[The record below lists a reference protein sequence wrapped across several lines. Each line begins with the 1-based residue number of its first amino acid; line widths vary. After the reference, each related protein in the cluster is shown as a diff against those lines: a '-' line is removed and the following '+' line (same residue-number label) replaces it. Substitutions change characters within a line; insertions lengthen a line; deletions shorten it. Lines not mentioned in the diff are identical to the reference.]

1 MNAAVC
7 RLILFFA
14 MSQTNSQNTLPLVL
28 TEIKSNLCERAENF
42 SFTEMQ
48 SDLCFIPLNKSLV
61 PQKCA

>member
-1 MNAAVC
+1 
-7 RLILFFA
+7 
-14 MSQTNSQNTLPLVL
+14 MSQIDSQNTLPLVL